1 MPAINIF
8 ALSTREKI
16 SAHIDALPKDQLK
29 AALLDWLEQEPERVD
44 TLEQALANVR
54 AEGSRRLERLRAE
67 RLRAEIAEGFAE
79 LDRGESVPFDFDE
92 IEAEA
97 MVEYAAQGGG

>member
-1 MPAINIF
+1 ML
-8 ALSTREKI
+8 ALSTRERI

-44 TLEQALANVR
+44 TLEQALADVR
-54 AEGSRRLERLRAE
+54 AEGPRRLE

-97 MVEYAAQGGG
+97 MAEYAAQGEG

>member
-1 MPAINIF
+1 ML
-8 ALSTREKI
+8 ALSTRERI

-29 AALLDWLEQEPERVD
+29 AALLDWLEEEPERVD
-44 TLEQALANVR
+44 TLEQVLADVR

-67 RLRAEIAEGFAE
+67 IAGGFAE
-79 LDRGESVPFDFDE
+79 LDSGESVPFDFDE

-97 MVEYAAQGGG
+97 MAEYAAQGEG